1 MRLRY
6 LILFITLSILILL
19 FLDYEK
25 SVKINEYLDEKTER
39 YQNAYSVIY
48 SQHKE
53 LADTFFRTLIDD
65 ETLISIYKD
74 INKNINHNNKLN
86 ILRDRLYSHL
96 LENYKK
102 IQLNNVNTLN
112 FHTIDNKSF
121 LRMQHPEK
129 FADDLKDIR
138 EMVRYVNTNHK
149 AIDGFEI
156 GRLQQ
161 GFRFIYPIK
170 DMVSNKHL
178 GSVEISFSARSFT
191 SKLMNQY
198 NVESRFFSLENI
210 LNKKL
215 LEPYRTHYLKTPFD
229 GYSIDERTLEPSSAS
244 RLKSRMP
251 EQSFIQNVQTSMSN
265 NKAVTLY
272 TSKAKL
278 VVSFIP
284 ITNPVSDQ
292 VVAFISIISPE
303 QYILNIIKNFYII
316 NIISILLLLMT
327 SLFIYKQQKT
337 KYQIKEKEHLL
348 QNILDTTKHLTFIT
362 DFVDIGFANKA
373 FLKYFN
379 FKSIEEFH
387 ENYSE
392 FSDLLL
398 QKDGYI
404 NDSLRQKGESFVDML
419 NRTPESKRKAIL
431 LSPKIDLEAFS
442 ISMETIVFKEKVFYL
457 VTLMEITKLELER
470 IQAEEKANYDELTG
484 IYNRNKLKEMFDIE
498 VKKVKRFKHPLSMAM
513 LDIDHFKI
521 LNDTYGHL
529 IGDEVLIM
537 LSKLIKEN
545 LRETD
550 TVARWGGE
558 EFVVIFSETNI
569 NNAAI
574 ALKNLQNKINSIK
587 HESAGNITVSFGLTQ
602 YKSDDTMHTILQ
614 RCDTALYQAKN
625 NGRNRIETA

>member
-6 LILFITLSILILL
+6 LILFIVLSILILL

-39 YQNAYSVIY
+39 YTNAYSVIY

-53 LADTFFRTLIDD
+53 LADTFFRTIINDD
-65 ETLISIYKD
+65 TVISIYKD
-74 INKNINHNNKLN
+74 INDNIKNDTSLDL
-86 ILRDRLYSHL
+86 LRGKLYSHL
-96 LENYKK
+96 IKNYKK
-102 IQLNNVNTLN
+102 IQINNVNTLN
-112 FHTIDNKSF
+112 FHTLDNKNF
-121 LRMQHPEK
+121 LRMQEPEK
-129 FADDLKDIR
+129 FDDDLENIK
-138 EMVRYVNTNHK
+138 ETVKYVNTTYK

-161 GFRFIYPIK
+161 GFRFIYPIE
-170 DMVSNKHL
+170 DIVSNKHL
-178 GSVEISFSARSFT
+178 GSVEISFDARSFT
-191 SKLMNQY
+191 TKLMNQY
-198 NVESRFFSLENI
+198 NVESHFFALEKI
-210 LNKKL
+210 LKAKL
-215 LEPYRTHYLKTPFD
+215 LEPYQSNYLKTPFE
-229 GYSIDERTLEPSSAS
+229 GFSIDKRLLDQSSTN
-244 RLKSRMP
+244 RLRSKIP
-251 EQSFIQNVQTSMSN
+251 EQSFIQKVQTSIAN
-265 NKAVTLY
+265 NKAITLY
-272 TSKAKL
+272 SSKVQL
-278 VVSFIP
+278 VVTFIP
-284 ITNPVSDQ
+284 ITNPVTKE

-303 QYILNIIKNFYII
+303 QYIVNIIKNFYII

-327 SLFIYKQQKT
+327 SLFIYRQQKT

-373 FLKYFN
+373 FLEYFN
-379 FKSIEEFH
+379 FKSIDEFH
-387 ENYSE
+387 ENYSQ

-404 NDSLRQKGESFVDML
+404 NDSLRKKGESFVDLL

-457 VTLMEITKLELER
+457 VTLMDITKMEIER
-470 IQAEEKANYDELTG
+470 IQAEEKAYYDELTG

-498 VKKVKRFKHPLSMAM
+498 VKKVKRFQHPLSMAM
-513 LDIDHFKI
+513 LDIDHFKL

-529 IGDEVLIM
+529 IGDEVLVM
-537 LSKLIKEN
+537 LAKLIKEN

-569 NNAAI
+569 NNAAV

-587 HESAGNITVSFGLTQ
+587 HESAGNITVSYGLTE
-602 YKSDDTMHTILQ
+602 YKSNDTIQTTLQ
-614 RCDTALYQAKN
+614 RCDTALYKAKN